1 MRVREPTRDAR
12 DAKQTACLAELPP
25 AHVCQAIHE
34 QRCLPGKRR
43 REIKYVEAVSELDEE
58 DRDEM
63 DHSGA
68 EGDGYGIAAAKIVA
82 VQAPESART
91 AGRKPRASIGKSSD
105 DRRLRQGGI
114 VARHISSPSPPG
126 ETPFRLNG

>member
-1 MRVREPTRDAR
+1 M
-12 DAKQTACLAELPP
+12 
-25 AHVCQAIHE
+25 
-34 QRCLPGKRR
+34 
-43 REIKYVEAVSELDEE
+43 SELDEE

-91 AGRKPRASIGKSSD
+91 AGRKPRASAPRTLVSRGD
-105 DRRLRQGGI
+105 DRWLRQGGI
-114 VARHISSPSPPG
+114 VVRPLSYSPSPLA
-126 ETPFRLNG
+126 ETPGRLTFRLQIFHTYPATPSEGNHIELPSYHP